1 MAEDNDDESP
11 AMDSGGESLKVGAT
25 GDNGEG
31 WCKEETEL
39 GWAGRQQRIRRQL
52 EGGTRVGADPAVGLE
67 EPLPQLLDL
76 WSLS

>member
-1 MAEDNDDESP
+1 VAEDSDGESP
-11 AMDSGGESLKVGAT
+11 AVDSGGESLKVGEA

-52 EGGTRVGADPAVGLE
+52 EGGTRVGADSAVGLE
-67 EPLPQLLDL
+67 EPLPQPLDL